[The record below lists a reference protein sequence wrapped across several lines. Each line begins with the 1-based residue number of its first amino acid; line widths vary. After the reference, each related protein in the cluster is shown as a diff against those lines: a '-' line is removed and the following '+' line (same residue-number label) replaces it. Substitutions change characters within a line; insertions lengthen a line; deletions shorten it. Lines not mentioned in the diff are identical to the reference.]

1 MARTRRVAA
10 VVLAAGASTR
20 FGSPK
25 QLILREG
32 EPLVRRAARIASEA
46 GANPVIVVL
55 GSDADLI
62 AHQLEGI
69 PPVTTIVN
77 REWSTGLA
85 SSLATGL
92 RAVAARG
99 DCEGDLVT
107 LADQPLIDAPALKQL
122 IDAFDS
128 NRRII
133 ASSYDDVIGVPAVFG
148 VEHIDELTRL
158 SGDAGAGEWLRRRPG
173 EVTRIPLDIGSLD
186 IDTAADLAKLESDE
200 QSFPS

>member
-1 MARTRRVAA
+1 MAQTRRVAA
-10 VVLAAGASTR
+10 VVLAAGASSR

-25 QLILREG
+25 QLIQQDG
-32 EPLVRRAARIASEA
+32 ETLVRRAALVACEA

-62 AHQLEGI
+62 ARELEGI
-69 PPVTTIVN
+69 QSATTIVN
-77 REWSTGLA
+77 RDWSTGLA

-99 DCEGDLVT
+99 DCEGVLVT

-128 NRRII
+128 DHRII
-133 ASSYDDVIGVPAVFG
+133 ASSYDNVIGVPAVFG
-148 VEHIDELTRL
+148 VEYIDDLTRL
-158 SGDAGAGEWLRRRPG
+158 SGDTGAGKWLRRRHR
-173 EVTRIPLDIGSLD
+173 EVTRIPLDVGALD
-186 IDTAADLAKLESDE
+186 IDTAADLAKLEADE